1 MTLSQLTKTAVTGL
15 ATNRSRSFLTILG
28 IVIGI
33 TAIIIVMSLGQGA
46 QGLILGEIQ
55 SIGSR
60 VIAIVPGRQ
69 PTSPTD
75 FLSTFTNSL
84 KESDLTALE
93 NKGNVP
99 HALTVMPVDF
109 GSEAISWQTNTYQAT
124 LFGTTEL
131 FGEIYNLTTDEGNIF
146 GADDVAS
153 LANVAVIGKTVE
165 QKLFGT
171 SSGIGQKIR
180 INNTTFR
187 VVGVLKSTGQLSF
200 LNFDEA
206 VIIPYTTAQT
216 YIFGISYFNR
226 MVVEADSN
234 STVNETADD
243 IVRTLRN
250 DHGIIDPSKDD
261 FFIQTQESAM
271 QTVSTIL
278 NVLTLFLASVA
289 AVSLV
294 VGGIGIMNIMLVSV
308 TERTREIGLR
318 KALGATDENIL
329 SQFLLEAVMLTA
341 IGGVI
346 GIVLGGLVS
355 FGVALILSKVYAV
368 ELAIRPA
375 LDSRGPRPWRLL
387 RHRTCFRHLSRP
399 PSIKEKSDRGAT
411 LRVAKAKKNPLRANS
426 SSHVSEKGVFLCLS
440 FLALGHLCENFGVLS
455 EALPFGLHVARHFHG
470 LLRVHVVQG
479 SIVFRC
485 PVNDALIFRFAHAP
499 RFFHIFRH
507 RFSGFLGPKLCPSP
521 LALA

>member
-1 MTLSQLTKTAVTGL
+1 MKLRQLAKTATAGL

-60 VIAIVPGRQ
+60 VIGIVPGRQ

-75 FLSTFTNSL
+75 FLSTFTDSL
-84 KESDLTALE
+84 KKSDLVALQ
-93 NKGNVP
+93 NKSNVP
-99 HALTVMPVDF
+99 HGATVMPVVF
-109 GSEAISWQTNTYQAT
+109 GSEAASWQTNTYQAT
-124 LFGTTEL
+124 LLGTTEL
-131 FGEIYNLTTDEGNIF
+131 FGDVYNVTTDEGEMF
-146 GADDVAS
+146 GADDVTGLAS
-153 LANVAVIGKTVE
+153 VVVIGKTVE
-165 QKLFGT
+165 QKLFDGG
-171 SSGIGQKIR
+171 SAIGEKVR
-180 INNTTFR
+180 IKNHTFR

-206 VIIPYTTAQT
+206 VFMPYTTAQT
-216 YIFGISYFNR
+216 YIFGINYFNR
-226 MVVEADSN
+226 MVVEADSV

-243 IVRTLRN
+243 IKATLRN

-308 TERTREIGLR
+308 TERMREIGLR
-318 KALGATDENIL
+318 KALGATDSNIL
-329 SQFLLEAVMLTA
+329 SQFLLEAVILTA

-346 GIVLGGLVS
+346 GIALGGFVS
-355 FGVALILSKVYAV
+355 FLVAFVLSHAYGLNWQFVLPWSAVALGLGVSSGIGLIFGIY
-368 ELAIRPA
+368 PA
-375 LDSRGPRPWRLL
+375 RQ
-387 RHRTCFRHLSRP
+387 
-399 PSIKEKSDRGAT
+399 A
-411 LRVAKAKKNPLRANS
+411 AKKSPI
-426 SSHVSEKGVFLCLS
+426 
-440 FLALGHLCENFGVLS
+440 
-455 EALPFGLHVARHFHG
+455 EALRYE
-470 LLRVHVVQG
+470 
-479 SIVFRC
+479 
-485 PVNDALIFRFAHAP
+485 
-499 RFFHIFRH
+499 
-507 RFSGFLGPKLCPSP
+507 
-521 LALA
+521 